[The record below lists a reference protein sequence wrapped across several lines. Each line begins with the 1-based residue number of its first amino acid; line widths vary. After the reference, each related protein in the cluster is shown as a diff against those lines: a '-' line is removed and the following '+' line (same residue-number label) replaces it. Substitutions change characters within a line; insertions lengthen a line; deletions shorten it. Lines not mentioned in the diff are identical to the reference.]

1 MLFNTLGSFLELC
14 SVSVCAFDFI
24 FVFGCAKTFSI
35 NNCISDH
42 FVRVANTR
50 RSMRAGNLRQKN
62 TAWLAINCGGG
73 GGRSCSEPSAHYRN
87 YQTFLS
93 SVPTNRAVVAV
104 VVSVRRNLM
113 FLRYVS
119 FCFGYVWR
127 RSSSSSSIT
136 SKTVFFCSFCF
147 CFGFFVFSSPLHENA
162 MNLERECER
171 ARIFGHR
178 NSSFFGQH
186 MLKIAVRACE
196 CTTYSRFAQIT
207 AQIWPNIIDKQFK
220 PFLWLVRLK
229 C

>member
-1 MLFNTLGSFLELC
+1 MYSRQAAYRQIYWVLNATSHSFISLHFCLRKCFSIHLEVFLELC

-87 YQTFLS
+87 YQTFVS
-93 SVPTNRAVVAV
+93 SVPTNRAVVVV

-136 SKTVFFCSFCF
+136 SETVFFAH
-147 CFGFFVFSSPLHENA
+147 FVFVLVFLSSPLHSTKTQWISNVNA
-162 MNLERECER
+162 S
-171 ARIFGHR
+171 AHAF
-178 NSSFFGQH
+178 SA
-186 MLKIAVRACE
+186 IATLLFSA
-196 CTTYSRFAQIT
+196 
-207 AQIWPNIIDKQFK
+207 NI
-220 PFLWLVRLK
+220 

>member
-14 SVSVCAFDFI
+14 SVSVCAFDII

-87 YQTFLS
+87 YQTFVS

-127 RSSSSSSIT
+127 RSSSSSIT
-136 SKTVFFCSFCF
+136 SETVFFLLILFLFWFFCLLLSTPRKRNESRTWMRARTHFRPSQLFFFRPTYVKNSSACVRVYDVQSFCANN
-147 CFGFFVFSSPLHENA
+147 CP
-162 MNLERECER
+162 NLT
-171 ARIFGHR
+171 
-178 NSSFFGQH
+178 
-186 MLKIAVRACE
+186 K
-196 CTTYSRFAQIT
+196 YY
-207 AQIWPNIIDKQFK
+207 W
-220 PFLWLVRLK
+220 
-229 C
+229 